1 VEHIVLFIKM
11 SLKIITLSN
20 ALTTV
25 SLIFPLTSSKVENVG
40 LVMITW
46 FMSSCQN
53 KDISIFINVKLS

>member
-1 VEHIVLFIKM
+1 M